1 MPVYLLRKTVNK
13 TEFQVKGNIANVD
26 LSRWEE
32 EILEADLICQ
42 IPCDMGPF
50 TEGKIGTL
58 FMNFRILRHPPIQKF
73 SRFKSHSNFGCGLVI
88 LI

>member
-58 FMNFRILRHPPIQKF
+58 FMK
-73 SRFKSHSNFGCGLVI
+73 
-88 LI
+88 